1 MKEVKLSKVGKQD
14 FVFCYVLSF
23 FTKISQSNKNLILLN

>member
-14 FVFCYVLSF
+14 FVFYYILSI
-23 FTKISQSNKNLILLN
+23 FTKIIQSNKNLISLN